1 MSSERPL
8 VLLKKNYTSLS
19 SHQKTIADFILA
31 NIDRV
36 SGLAISELSNIC
48 HVSNTT
54 VNRFLK
60 KLGYESYPEFKLD
73 LAREQSAAEAAEGAA
88 PRFEDGYQDIR
99 RGASPREVIHAV
111 TASAASVIRDLESM
125 VQAED
130 VAAVSRL
137 MRQAPVVA
145 FYGTGGS
152 CPVAMDAFHKFMR
165 LGLPV
170 FFSENTH
177 LTMIRIAHLPKGS
190 VVVLFS
196 HTGESREVL
205 SCARLAREAGS
216 HVVGVTSYNR
226 SALASLSDLVLHSAS
241 YDALHYT
248 DALVSR
254 LVQLVLMDIL
264 FVTVSLDMEPESSER
279 ITMSRRAI
287 ASEKKRAPL
296 R

>member
-1 MSSERPL
+1 M
-8 VLLKKNYTSLS
+8 
-19 SHQKTIADFILA
+19 
-31 NIDRV
+31 
-36 SGLAISELSNIC
+36 AIMISMIVTRSN
-48 HVSNTT
+48 
-54 VNRFLK
+54 NR
-60 KLGYESYPEFKLD
+60 
-73 LAREQSAAEAAEGAA
+73 
-88 PRFEDGYQDIR
+88 
-99 RGASPREVIHAV
+99 
-111 TASAASVIRDLESM
+111 
-125 VQAED
+125 
-130 VAAVSRL
+130 AVSRL

-190 VVVLFS
+190 VVLLFS

-226 SALASLSDLVLHSAS
+226 SSLASLSDLVLHSAS

>member
-36 SGLAISELSNIC
+36 SGLAISELSSIC

-60 KLGYESYPEFKLD
+60 KLGYESFPEFKID
-73 LAREQSAAEAAEGAA
+73 LAREHSVAEAAEGASS
-88 PRFEDGYQDIR
+88 RFEDGYQDIPS
-99 RGASPREVIHAV
+99 GASPREVIHAV
-111 TASAASVIRDLESM
+111 TASAAAVLHDLESM

-137 MRQAPVVA
+137 IRQAPAVV

-170 FFSENTH
+170 FFSENPH
-177 LTMIRIAHLPKGS
+177 LSMIRIAHLPKES
-190 VVVLFS
+190 VAVLFS

-205 SCARLAREAGS
+205 SCARLARENGS

-226 SALASLSDLVLHSAS
+226 STLATLSDVVLHSAS

-254 LVQLVLMDIL
+254 LVQLGLMDIL
-264 FVTVSLDMEPESSER
+264 FVTVSLDMEPESAGR
-279 ITMSRRAI
+279 IKISRHAI
-287 ASEKKRAPL
+287 ASEKKRPPI